1 MQVATFKVKPED
13 QTDRYAKFV
22 FEPLPAGFGHTL
34 GNALRRIL
42 LSSLKGAAIT
52 KVKVEGIK
60 HKFSSLEG
68 MSEDMIDVLLNLKQ
82 VRVAYDQDEP
92 VVAHLEASG
101 PKTVTAKDIKF
112 PPSVQLVNPDQVVAH
127 LNKGAKLS
135 MDLTIESG
143 YGYSPATDRKTEL
156 IGEIPLEALFSPV
169 ERVAYD
175 VEQTRVGRRT
185 DFDKLVLEIYTD
197 GSQLPQ
203 EILQEAAKIAV
214 GYFEQ
219 IYQPR
224 EDAEAL
230 AEVAHLPAGDELKE
244 EYQLTLEELGIP
256 TRIANALEKA
266 GYLTVNDL
274 TKATLDDL
282 KAVKNLGGKSLKTIQ
297 DILAEKGINLT
308 EA

>member
-1 MQVATFKVKPED
+1 MQIATFKVKTET
-13 QTDRYAKFV
+13 QTDRYAKFI

-42 LSSLKGAAIT
+42 LSNLKGAAIT
-52 KVKVEGIK
+52 KVKVEGVK

-82 VRVAYDQDEP
+82 VKVAYDQDEP
-92 VVAHLEASG
+92 TTAHLEVKG
-101 PKTVTAKDIKF
+101 PKEVKAKDIQF
-112 PPSVQLVNPDQVVAH
+112 PPTVRLVNGDQVIAH
-127 LNKGAKLS
+127 LNKGATLT

-143 YGYSPATDRKTEL
+143 YGYSPATERKAEL

-197 GSQLPQ
+197 GSQDPKDV
-203 EILQEAAKIAV
+203 LQEAAKIAV
-214 GYFEQ
+214 AYFEQ

-224 EDAEAL
+224 EDLESL
-230 AEVAHLPAGDELKE
+230 EEINSSSNQTQVNE
-244 EYQLTLEELGIP
+244 EYQLTIEELGIP

-266 GYLTVNDL
+266 GYVTVNDL
-274 TKATLDDL
+274 AKASLDDL
-282 KAVKNLGGKSLKTIQ
+282 KSVKNLGNKSIQTIQ
-297 DILAEKGINLT
+297 SILTEKGIQLS

>member
-1 MQVATFKVKPED
+1 MQIATFKVKTET
-13 QTDRYAKFV
+13 QTDRYAKFI

-42 LSSLKGAAIT
+42 LSNLKGAAIT
-52 KVKVEGIK
+52 KVKVEGVK

-82 VRVAYDQDEP
+82 VKVAYDQDEP
-92 VVAHLEASG
+92 TTAHLEVKG
-101 PKTVTAKDIKF
+101 PKEVKAKDIQF
-112 PPSVQLVNPDQVVAH
+112 PPTVRLVNGDQVIAH
-127 LNKGAKLS
+127 LNKGATLT

-143 YGYSPATDRKTEL
+143 YGYSPATERKAEL

-197 GSQLPQ
+197 GSQDPKDV
-203 EILQEAAKIAV
+203 LQEAAKIAV
-214 GYFEQ
+214 AYFEQ

-224 EDAEAL
+224 EDLES
-230 AEVAHLPAGDELKE
+230 LKEINSSSNQTQVNE
-244 EYQLTLEELGIP
+244 EYQLTIEELGIP

-266 GYLTVNDL
+266 GYVTVNDL
-274 TKATLDDL
+274 AKASLDDL
-282 KAVKNLGGKSLKTIQ
+282 KSVKNLGNKSIQTIQ
-297 DILAEKGINLT
+297 SILTEKGIQLS